1 MHGNSILRLTILYAM
16 HWIRSTCSNHLIKL
30 LSKFYKTLLF
40 KSSTIV
46 EVVKSHLA
54 PQRALDLLVVC
65 LTTRNPRDYINKA
78 GGECRNRTRHLGRGA
93 NQISYSLFKSLNI
106 CIYIF
111 RFYIA
116 SCAYTST
123 TIYTPIDDYVSCL
136 QPSGSAT
143 WTRSLFYYSSI
154 CQWYSYFSTNYA
166 YYGTN

>member
-1 MHGNSILRLTILYAM
+1 M
-16 HWIRSTCSNHLIKL
+16 L
-30 LSKFYKTLLF
+30 LLKNL
-40 KSSTIV
+40 TIV
-46 EVVKSHLA
+46 EVVKLHFAS
-54 PQRALDLLVVC
+54 QRALDLLLVC

-123 TIYTPIDDYVSCL
+123 TIYTPIDDYVSCIQRDGL
-136 QPSGSAT
+136 AT
-143 WTRSLFYYSSI
+143 I
-154 CQWYSYFSTNYA
+154 
-166 YYGTN
+166 